1 MTSHVSSSDKGAE
14 RLSKAMMRCTVL
26 LCLIAGPILSG
37 LASDPQSKRSSE
49 ERDRYRFQVADA
61 DSDLPVP
68 GAEVCLTYLHKKGT
82 TEVRKGIEVKADT
95 NGRAEF
101 PRLEAHK
108 LIVSVTANGYPSQ
121 QRWI

>member
-1 MTSHVSSSDKGAE
+1 
-14 RLSKAMMRCTVL
+14 MMRCTVL

-37 LASDPQSKRSSE
+37 LALDPQSKRPSE
-49 ERDRYRFQVADA
+49 ERDIYRFQVADA

-68 GAEVCLTYLHKKGT
+68 GAEVCLTYLQKKGT
-82 TEVRKGIEVKADT
+82 TEARKEIEVKADT